1 MSVSNKP
8 IVNLAS
14 MPIFGLEVSRASATT
29 LEIAT
34 GTCRDSSNKL
44 DMTVGTAYPNLQS
57 KTVAAPLTLN
67 AAVNGANGLDT
78 GSLAASKVYAVYV
91 IADSTGYQNVAGLIS
106 LSLTAPT
113 MPENYNAM
121 RLVGYALTDGS
132 SNFLLMYQVGSGNE
146 REVLMDVKIAT
157 AITAG
162 ASTTY
167 AAATL
172 TTMVPAIANVF
183 AHIDCAFTPA
193 SAGNL
198 LSLQKFGGTGAQFEQ
213 KGQVNA
219 VVIETDCYIPVGLD
233 TATPKINYKVGN
245 GSDAVAINVRGFK
258 YWV

>member
-1 MSVSNKP
+1 MTVSNKP

-29 LEIAT
+29 LSMAA

-44 DMTVGTAYPNLQS
+44 DITLGASYPSLQS
-57 KTVAAPLTLN
+57 KTVTAPLTLN
-67 AAVNGANGLDT
+67 GAINGANGLDT

-91 IADSTGYQNVAGLIS
+91 IADSTGYQSTAGLIS

-121 RLVGYALTDGS
+121 RLVGFALTDGS
-132 SNFLLMYQVGSGNE
+132 SNFLLMFQTGSANE

-157 AITAG
+157 AVTAG

-167 AAATL
+167 AAVTL
-172 TTMVPAIANVF
+172 TAFVPAINNCM
-183 AHIDCAFTPA
+183 AHIDTAYTPA

-198 LSLQKFGGTGAQFEQ
+198 LSLQKFGATGAQDEI
-213 KGQVNA
+213 KGQVAA
-219 VVIETDCYIPVGLD
+219 VVIEGNSWIPVGLD
-233 TATPKINYKVGN
+233 SGVPKINYKVGN
-245 GSDAVAINVRGFK
+245 GSDAVAVNVRGFK

>member
-1 MSVSNKP
+1 MP
-8 IVNLAS
+8 IV
-14 MPIFGLEVSRASATT
+14 GLEVSRASATT
-29 LEIAT
+29 LSMSA
-34 GTCRDSSNKL
+34 GMCRDSSNKFDITL
-44 DMTVGTAYPNLQS
+44 GSAYPSLQN
-57 KTVAAPLTLN
+57 KTVTAPLTLN
-67 AAVNGANGLDT
+67 IAVNGANGLDT
-78 GSLAASKVYAVYV
+78 GTVAASKVYAVYV
-91 IADSTGYQNVAGLIS
+91 IGDSTGYKNTAGLIS

-132 SNFLLMYQVGSGNE
+132 SNFLLMFQTGSNNE

-172 TTMVPAIANVF
+172 TAMVPAIANVM

-193 SAGNL
+193 TAGNL
-198 LSLQKFGGTGAQFEQ
+198 LSLQKFGATGAQFEQ
-213 KGQVNA
+213 KGQVA
-219 VVIETDCYIPVGLD
+219 SVVIETDSYIPVGLD
-233 TATPKINYKVGN
+233 SGVPKINYKVGN
-245 GSDAVAINVRGFK
+245 ASDAVAINVRGFK